1 MALSDSAPPVWRP
14 VRQREAPARR
24 LARALSVS
32 PASRRSAPSPA
43 LAQDRDPAQLAMRMM
58 AAAMERGRWPAP
70 DWLQAHVR
78 ERRWE
83 ARARALSS
91 PGRVVSASSP
101 APAVFPGLQPRQVGL
116 TASP

>member
-1 MALSDSAPPVWRP
+1 APVRRP
-14 VRQREAPARR
+14 VRQRPAPARR

-43 LAQDRDPAQLAMRMM
+43 LAQDRDPARLAMRMT
-58 AAAMERGRWPAP
+58 AAAMERGLGPAP

-83 ARARALSS
+83 VWARPLSS
-91 PGRVVSASSP
+91 PGRVVSASP

-116 TASP
+116 TESP